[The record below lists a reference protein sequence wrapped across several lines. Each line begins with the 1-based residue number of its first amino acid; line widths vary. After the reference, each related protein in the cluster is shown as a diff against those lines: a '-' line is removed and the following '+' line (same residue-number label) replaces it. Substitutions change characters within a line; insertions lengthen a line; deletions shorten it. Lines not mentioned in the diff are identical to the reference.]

1 MLDFSAGDL
10 AQLCEL
16 ISGGVS
22 DVLFRADDE
31 GFIVQASQGVA
42 LLSDALPA
50 FLIPPRLQDLVGS
63 DHLPAVEAE
72 LALAA
77 AGNADR
83 GWIEFPLASG
93 PLQGRWYAL
102 RLVPAR
108 ERRSGRHVLGMLRDV
123 HERRMLEDR
132 VFTTRMTDPLTGLT
146 NRLAFDAMLDHVVS
160 GDYSGC
166 LALLTVDHF
175 RAINHR
181 FGCSFGD
188 DVLVGF
194 SQVLRTVMRTGDTIS
209 RVGACR
215 FAVLLVETD
224 EAQAWGLC
232 SQVQALFADEL
243 LPQPERLPLS
253 ASAGIARF
261 GHSAQD
267 TLRRAELALAP
278 GRNSG
283 QIRRERPVR
292 PLATMLPTRVPET
305 VPRHAG

>member
-1 MLDFSAGDL
+1 M
-10 AQLCEL
+10 
-16 ISGGVS
+16 S
-22 DVLFRADDE
+22 DVLFRADEE
-31 GFIVQASQGVA
+31 GYIVQASQGVA
-42 LLSDALPA
+42 LLSEAIPA
-50 FLIPPRLQDLVGS
+50 FLIPPRLHDLVETS
-63 DHLPAVEAE
+63 HFPAVEAE

-83 GWIEFPLASG
+83 GWIEFPIAAG

-108 ERRSGRHVLGMLRDV
+108 ERRGERHVLGLLRDV

-132 VFTTRMTDPLTGLT
+132 LFTTRMTDPLTGLT

-160 GDYSGC
+160 ENYVGC

-181 FGCSFGD
+181 LGCAFGD
-188 DVLVGF
+188 DVLIGF

-209 RVGACR
+209 RVGGCR

-224 EAQAWGLC
+224 HAQAAVLC
-232 SQVQALFADEL
+232 RQVQALFADEL
-243 LPQPERLPLS
+243 LPHPERLLLS
-253 ASAGIARF
+253 ASAGLAEF
-261 GHSAQD
+261 GPSAQD

-278 GRNSG
+278 SRNSG
-283 QIRRERPVR
+283 QIRRERPIR
-292 PLATMLPTRVPET
+292 PAALSLPTRAPE
-305 VPRHAG
+305 PLLRHAG